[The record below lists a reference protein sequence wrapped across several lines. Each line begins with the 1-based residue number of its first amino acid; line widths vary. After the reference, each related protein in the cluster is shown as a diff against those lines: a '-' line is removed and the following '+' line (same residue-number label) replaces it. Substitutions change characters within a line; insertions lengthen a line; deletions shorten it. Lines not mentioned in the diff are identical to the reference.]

1 MLKKLLVGKTD
12 SGKAQF
18 LRSILVSNV
27 SFALDFCVCL
37 LLVGRLRLNYLAATA
52 LSFTAGTALN
62 YALSVLWVFDE
73 RPVDNRRLEFGF
85 YLFIAAL
92 GLGLNALSMLCA
104 AGLGAASSLE
114 EAASLV
120 PIARVDEPDGS
131 NKAIYDEHYEV
142 LKQLYYQNKES
153 FARLNRSRETN

>member
-1 MLKKLLVGKTD
+1 MLKKLLVGKTG

-18 LRSILVSNV
+18 VRSILVSNV

-37 LLVGRLRLNYLAATA
+37 LLVGRLKLNYLAATA

-73 RPVDNRRLEFGF
+73 RPVENRRLEFGF

-92 GLGLNALSMLCA
+92 GLGLNALSMLFFT
-104 AGLGAASSLE
+104 GLLHVHYLVSRVLS
-114 EAASLV
+114 ASLV
-120 PIARVDEPDGS
+120 FFF
-131 NKAIYDEHYEV
+131 NY
-142 LKQLYYQNKES
+142 
-153 FARLNRSRETN
+153 FARKKLLFSQSRFAAIAERLGHFRG